1 MSDVFLL
8 LLCLVL
14 LSLTLAIAV
23 RLGDTSLVSYS
34 EGLDRLEGF
43 EGIPPVAVTAQLA
56 YEQSEQNGTGPTRTG
71 SYEQKTSNPKRTS
84 ARTGQIMERELI
96 NPPFET

>member
-34 EGLDRLEGF
+34 EGLEGF
-43 EGIPPVAVTAQLA
+43 EGIPPVAVTAQVA